1 MQSHE
6 PDVLT
11 PGRDARAERGAS
23 ARLPVMKG
31 KPGRMRAGQLDPMN
45 ISGILAMLHGRMFS
59 VFAAL
64 SLCSLTSPTFAQSGP
79 EALQGFHDFCRRH
92 PSQCRPAGPAVR
104 HVAVTAQRMSEL
116 QQINLTV
123 NSSVEEMSDREQFGK
138 EDVWSLP
145 ATGRG
150 DCEDYALMKRK
161 LLIERGWPSSALLL
175 TAAITPQGD
184 PHLVLT
190 AVTDKGDYV
199 LDSLTDTLRTTSQ
212 TGYTYLSRQSPA
224 NPRAWVSV
232 TTGEQ
237 TGEPVADF
245 PVRRLSSRDPDIS
258 DH

>member
-1 MQSHE
+1 
-6 PDVLT
+6 
-11 PGRDARAERGAS
+11 
-23 ARLPVMKG
+23 
-31 KPGRMRAGQLDPMN
+31 
-45 ISGILAMLHGRMFS
+45 
-59 VFAAL
+59 
-64 SLCSLTSPTFAQSGP
+64 
-79 EALQGFHDFCRRH
+79 
-92 PSQCRPAGPAVR
+92 
-104 HVAVTAQRMSEL
+104 
-116 QQINLTV
+116 
-123 NSSVEEMSDREQFGK
+123 
-138 EDVWSLP
+138 LP

-175 TAAITPQGD
+175 TAALTPQGD

-199 LDSLTDTLRTTSQ
+199 LDSRTDILRTMSQ

-237 TGEPVADF
+237 TREPVADF
-245 PVRRLSSRDPDIS
+245 PVRRLSSRDPNIS

>member
-1 MQSHE
+1 
-6 PDVLT
+6 
-11 PGRDARAERGAS
+11 
-23 ARLPVMKG
+23 MKG
-31 KPGRMRAGQLDPMN
+31 KPSRMRAGQLSPMN
-45 ISGILAMLHGRMFS
+45 VSGILAMLHGRMFS
-59 VFAAL
+59 VVAAL
-64 SLCSLTSPTFAQSGP
+64 SLSSLASPTFAQGGYEP
-79 EALQGFHDFCRRH
+79 LHGFRDFCRRH
-92 PSQCRPAGPAVR
+92 PSQCTPAGPSDR
-104 HVAVTAQRMSEL
+104 QVAVTAQRMSEL

-123 NSSVEEMSDREQFGK
+123 NRSVEEMSDREQFGK

-175 TAAITPQGD
+175 TATLTPQGD

-199 LDSLTDTLRTTSQ
+199 LDSLTDTLRTMSQ

-237 TGEPVADF
+237 TREPVADF
-245 PVRRLSSRDPDIS
+245 PVRRLSSGDPEIS
-258 DH
+258 DR

>member
-1 MQSHE
+1 VQSHE

-23 ARLPVMKG
+23 ARLPDMKG

-45 ISGILAMLHGRMFS
+45 GSGILAMLHGRMFS

-64 SLCSLTSPTFAQSGP
+64 SLCSLASPTFAQGGQK
-79 EALQGFHDFCRRH
+79 ALYGFRDFCRRH
-92 PSQCRPAGPAVR
+92 SSECRPAGPSVR
-104 HVAVTAQRMSEL
+104 QVAATAQRMSEL

-123 NSSVEEMSDREQFGK
+123 NRSVEEISDREQFGQ

-175 TAAITPQGD
+175 TAALTPQGEW
-184 PHLVLT
+184 HLVLT

-199 LDSLTDTLRTTSQ
+199 LDNLTDTLRTTSQ
-212 TGYTYLSRQSPA
+212 AGYTYLSRQSPA
-224 NPRAWVSV
+224 NPWAWVSV

-237 TGEPVADF
+237 TREPVADF
-245 PVRRLSSRDPDIS
+245 PVRRLSARDPNIS

>member
-1 MQSHE
+1 
-6 PDVLT
+6 
-11 PGRDARAERGAS
+11 
-23 ARLPVMKG
+23 
-31 KPGRMRAGQLDPMN
+31 
-45 ISGILAMLHGRMFS
+45 
-59 VFAAL
+59 
-64 SLCSLTSPTFAQSGP
+64 
-79 EALQGFHDFCRRH
+79 
-92 PSQCRPAGPAVR
+92 
-104 HVAVTAQRMSEL
+104 MSEL

-123 NSSVEEMSDREQFGK
+123 NRSIEEMSDREQFGQ

-145 ATGRG
+145 ETGHG

-175 TAAITPQGD
+175 TAALTPQGEW
-184 PHLVLT
+184 LT

-245 PVRRLSSRDPDIS
+245 PVRRLSSRGPDIS

>member
-1 MQSHE
+1 
-6 PDVLT
+6 
-11 PGRDARAERGAS
+11 
-23 ARLPVMKG
+23 
-31 KPGRMRAGQLDPMN
+31 MRAGQLYSMN
-45 ISGILAMLHGRMFS
+45 VPGMLAMLHGRMFS

-64 SLCSLTSPTFAQSGP
+64 SWCLLANPTFAQSGQ

-104 HVAVTAQRMSEL
+104 QVAVTAQRMSEL

-123 NSSVEEMSDREQFGK
+123 NRSVEEMSDREQFGK

-175 TAAITPQGD
+175 TAALTPQGD

-199 LDSLTDTLRTTSQ
+199 LDSRTDILRTMSQ

-237 TGEPVADF
+237 TREPVADF
-245 PVRRLSSRDPDIS
+245 PVRRLSTRDSEIS